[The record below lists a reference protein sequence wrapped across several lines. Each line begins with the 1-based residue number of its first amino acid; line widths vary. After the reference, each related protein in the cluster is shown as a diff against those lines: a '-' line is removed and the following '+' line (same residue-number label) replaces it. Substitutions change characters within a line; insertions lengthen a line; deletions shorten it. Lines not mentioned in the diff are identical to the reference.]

1 MSKVAALS
9 LYAYLGALAVTQ
21 TVYGSHFMSAR
32 WFTLGILVIASGF
45 HWFSAKPSAHDPSD
59 DKSNLLTLIYFA
71 MTFLTIVGAEN
82 PLFSG
87 MKWISHTLMLLIF
100 LVFLRQSL
108 KASQV
113 NPVLLFLKGT
123 IVTLLIASW
132 MKPASL
138 VSSLDVQLYR
148 GAFGSP
154 NSMGQV
160 AAIGALL
167 LIHGALTGK
176 IQWLRYLE
184 ASVAALALWLTWSSG
199 ARSAIIAF
207 LTGIVLMNYFY
218 RARLSKKTIGIT
230 LLMAFLMVTMPDL
243 PKSARLVLLRGERTS
258 ESFSEQ
264 IFKSRKDVWEASWEG
279 FQKRPFLGWGFGAD
293 DTMSKEWNV
302 QFTALGTVSRDNV
315 NDTMIML
322 ESTGIVGLM
331 AYLLL
336 ILVAL
341 KQIPTRNQRWIL
353 YQPSFS
359 IPSEIDLSLYHTHA
373 ITYILATSLIVTV
386 QFDNTALSA
395 GNFISV
401 VLWLCVA
408 VSGAIKREARG
419 YEQAWLQYY
428 SLADRYLRL
437 STANLSQSYRI
448 YSNQLPL
455 RNYFWTESTPGP
467 RPSGRG

>member
-1 MSKVAALS
+1 MSKLVALS
-9 LYAYLGALAVTQ
+9 LYGYLAALAVTQ
-21 TVYGSHFMSAR
+21 TVYGSQFMNAR
-32 WFTLGILVIASGF
+32 WFTLGILVIACGF
-45 HWFSAKPSAHDPSD
+45 YWFSAKPSFLGPSD
-59 DKSNLLTLIYFA
+59 DKCNLLILIYFA
-71 MTFLTIVGAEN
+71 MTFLTIVAAEN
-82 PLFSG
+82 HLFSG
-87 MKWISHTLMLLIF
+87 MKWISHVLMLLVF
-100 LVFLRQSL
+100 LIFLRQSL
-108 KASQV
+108 KVNQV
-113 NPVLLFLKGT
+113 NPVLWFLKGT
-123 IVTLLIASW
+123 IVTLLLASW

-154 NSMGQV
+154 NAMGQV

-199 ARSAIIAF
+199 ARSAMIAF

-218 RARLSKKTIGIT
+218 RARLGKKTVVIT
-230 LLMAFLMVTMPDL
+230 LLMAFLMIAMPDL
-243 PKSARLVLLRGERTS
+243 PKTARLVLLRGERTS

-264 IFKSRKDVWEASWEG
+264 IFKSRKDVWSAAWEG
-279 FQKRPFLGWGFGAD
+279 FQNRPFLGWGFGAD
-293 DTMSKEWNV
+293 DTISKEWNV

-322 ESTGIVGLM
+322 ESTGIVGLI

-341 KQIPTRNQRWIL
+341 KQIPTRYQRWML

-359 IPSEIDLSLYHTHA
+359 IPSEIDFSLYHIHA
-373 ITYILATSLIVTV
+373 ITYILATSLIVMV

-408 VSGAIKREARG
+408 VSGAIKREVRG
-419 YEQAWLQYY
+419 YEQAWLQYH
-428 SLADRYLRL
+428 SLVDQYLRL
-437 STANLSQSYRI
+437 STADLSQPYRI
-448 YSNQLPL
+448 YSNQLPV
-455 RNYFWTESTPGP
+455 PGNL
-467 RPSGRG
+467 